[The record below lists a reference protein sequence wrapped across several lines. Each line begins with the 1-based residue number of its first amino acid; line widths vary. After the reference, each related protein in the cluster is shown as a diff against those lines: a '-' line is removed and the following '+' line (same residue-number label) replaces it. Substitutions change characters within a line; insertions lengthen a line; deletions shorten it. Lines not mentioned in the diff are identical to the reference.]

1 MAGKLLRMKKS
12 EWKEATRL
20 ARVQVRGQAA
30 DIANLKRQLE
40 DMRKHWRPVPITHQ
54 WQPRN
59 PQCAL
64 CDESRDSPRHS

>member
-12 EWKEATRL
+12 EWKEAARL

-30 DIANLKRQLE
+30 DIADLNRQLE
-40 DMRKHWRPVPITHQ
+40 DMRKHWRPVPITHR
-54 WQPRN
+54 WQPRS

-64 CDESRDSPRHS
+64 CDESRDSLRHT